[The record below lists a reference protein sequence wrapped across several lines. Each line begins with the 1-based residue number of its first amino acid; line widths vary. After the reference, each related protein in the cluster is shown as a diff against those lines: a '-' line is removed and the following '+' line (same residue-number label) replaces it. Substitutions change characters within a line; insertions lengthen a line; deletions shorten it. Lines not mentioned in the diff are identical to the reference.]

1 MCPRNPCAII
11 ATTLCLCL
19 GLPVVADAG
28 PKVTLSCAV
37 PSGDCSGKKLFGRHI
52 WKRDLTRTKWIGSRL
67 LMASFRFSD
76 LYAANFRNAKARR
89 IDLSYGNRTQANFN
103 GGEFTLGNFSH
114 ADFWGSSFR
123 RADMRGTDLTGA
135 RFNNVDLTRANFE
148 GSKFIGTSFQDITLC
163 HTIQPNGEER
173 NDNCP
178 GNNGGSGGGKCCFP
192 GGKKKDKGKGNDNS
206 SGSGA
211 DDGSQPI
218 VGDL

>member
-1 MCPRNPCAII
+1 MTPRNPCAII
-11 ATTLCLCL
+11 ATTLCLCF
-19 GLPVVADAG
+19 GLSAVADAG
-28 PKVTLSCAV
+28 PKITLSCAV
-37 PSGDCSGKKLFGRHI
+37 PSGNCSGKKLFGRHI
-52 WKRDLTRTKWIGSRL
+52 WKADLTRTRWIGSRL
-67 LMASFRFSD
+67 LLASFRYSD

-123 RADMRGTDLTGA
+123 RADMRGTNLTGA

-148 GSKFIGTSFQDITLC
+148 GAKFIGTSFQDIKLC
-163 HTIQPNGEER
+163 HTVQPNGEER

-178 GNNGGSGGGKCCFP
+178 GNGNNGPGGGTCCFP
-192 GGKKKDKGKGNDNS
+192 GGKDEGKGKDDS
-206 SGSGA
+206 SDSAA
-211 DDGSQPI
+211 DDDSDVI